1 MQDISHQYLLHLLSV
16 NLGISYNQDIQLFI
30 SVLLYSNAEKKFDY
44 IRWKKIL
51 ECSLILHS
59 FYLL

>member
-51 ECSLILHS
+51 EFH
-59 FYLL
+59 

>member
-1 MQDISHQYLLHLLSV
+1 MQDISHQYLLHLFSV
-16 NLGISYNQDIQLFI
+16 NLGISYNQNIQLFI